1 MKGGYIIIPRYM
13 EDNWVFQNDRHAR
26 MWVMLK
32 FLEEFED
39 GSVRIGKSRTK
50 VEYKKGQKV
59 VQLNELGHYLKI
71 SFRALKNFLDALV
84 DEKLIE
90 VDYQPKYTI
99 ITFIDCNQIGNQ
111 NSRKPKR
118 NQQSSQ
124 SSSQPLY
131 IEEEREEIKKENIN
145 NIPSLSRED
154 ELRILTEIGVEDYL
168 QSRATLYNLSLDIV
182 KIHYSKFY
190 QRFENGIKTHKN
202 ETDLRNHFDNILT
215 QVAERGTKKINLT
228 NGTEQ
233 SGQSGQAQAKDKYA
247 ARRGTDAVSH
257 SPDDYTGSF

>member
-50 VEYKKGQKV
+50 VDYKKGQKV

-99 ITFIDCNQIGNQ
+99 ITFIDCNQISNP
-111 NSRKPKR
+111 NTRKSKR
-118 NQQSSQ
+118 NLQSLQ
-124 SSSQPLY
+124 SSSQSLY
-131 IEEEREEIKKENIN
+131 IEEEIEEVNKENIN
-145 NIPSLSRED
+145 NNQSLSRED
-154 ELRILTEIGVEDYL
+154 ELRILTEIGEEEYL
-168 QSRATLYNLSLDIV
+168 QSRAKIYNLTLELV
-182 KIHYSKFY
+182 KIHYSKFF

-215 QVAERGTKKINLT
+215 QVAERGAKKINLT
-228 NGTEQ
+228 NGTGQTEQ
-233 SGQSGQAQAKDKYA
+233 SRQAQDKYA
-247 ARRGTDAVSH
+247 ARRGTDAGSH
-257 SPDDYTGSF
+257 SPDDYSGSF